1 VSEATMQCQREGC
14 TETVTWSGK
23 GRKPRYHS
31 DACKQEAY
39 RNRKREQHN
48 RRMREH
54 RSKLYAVPIELKK
67 ANQFVALHHRHN
79 NPVPLHR
86 FSIGAVDETGL
97 LRGVAIVNNP
107 IVPQLM
113 DGFTLEVLRVAT
125 DGCPN
130 ACSFLYGAA
139 RSATFALG
147 YRKLISYTLQTES
160 GASMRGAGWQ
170 KVAEVSSHKGR
181 THRPGRKQLEVYGQ
195 SKWRWETINP
205 EYARNKARP
214 TTIILPE
221 QMQHHEDHLQLDLF
235 EQI

>member
-1 VSEATMQCQREGC
+1 MGICVCGTEFPDRVGGGNPRKYCSE
-14 TETVTWSGK
+14 
-23 GRKPRYHS
+23 
-31 DACKQEAY
+31 ACKQKA
-39 RNRKREQHN
+39 KRVTKQANHVK
-48 RRMREH
+48 RMREH

-67 ANQFVALHHRHN
+67 ANQFVTLHHRHN

-181 THRPGRKQLEVYGQ
+181 DHRPGRKQLEVYGQ

-214 TTIILPE
+214 TQIVLPE
-221 QMQHHEDHLQLDLF
+221 QMQEQTDHTQLNLF
-235 EQI
+235 G